1 MKITFIGAGRWAM
14 TLALVLHRKGNEIRM
29 WEFSSN
35 RLEKILATR
44 KISDLPDK
52 IKIPENIIISSDLEK
67 TLESAEV
74 IFLAVPS
81 QSLREV
87 LIKISPFRFIVD
99 QNIISKRRPIL
110 VNAIKGL
117 ENNTNKRMSE
127 IIKEIFP
134 NSRIVVLAG
143 PGIPFEIAAGKPAS
157 LVAASHDMI
166 AAVEIQKILSF
177 DNLRVYT
184 HADVVGVELGG
195 ALKNVMA
202 IAGGICDGLKLGDNA
217 KAALLTRGLAE
228 MIRLGIA
235 LNSNP
240 LTFAGLSGMGDLI
253 VTAYSPYSRNRICG
267 ESLGKGV
274 DLEKTTKSLTGV
286 AEGIATSISAK
297 GLASKMRLELPIVDE
312 IYSILYKN
320 SDMTKSIKRLMERP
334 LKMESNYEANK

>member
-1 MKITFIGAGRWAM
+1 MKVTFIGAGRWAI
-14 TLALVLHRKGNEIRM
+14 TLALVLYRKDNEIRM
-29 WEFSSN
+29 WEYSKERLKNILDKRTTPDLPSSIQIPKN
-35 RLEKILATR
+35 IA
-44 KISDLPDK
+44 ISD
-52 IKIPENIIISSDLEK
+52 DLEK
-67 TLESAEV
+67 SLESAEI
-74 IFLAVPS
+74 IFFAVPS
-81 QSLREV
+81 QILREV

-110 VNAIKGL
+110 VSAIKGL

-143 PGIPFEIAAGKPAS
+143 PGIPIEISAGKPAS

-177 DNLRVYT
+177 ENLRVYT

-202 IAGGICDGLKLGDNA
+202 IAGGICDGLELGDNA

-228 MIRLGIA
+228 ITRLGIA
-235 LNSNP
+235 FNSNP
-240 LTFAGLSGMGDLI
+240 MTFAGLSGMGDLI

-267 ESLGKGV
+267 ELLGKGD
-274 DLEKTTKSLTGV
+274 DLEKITKSLTGV
-286 AEGIATSISAK
+286 AEGIATTVSAK
-297 GLASKMRLELPIVDE
+297 GMASKIRLELPIIDE
-312 IYSILYKN
+312 IQSILFKGSN
-320 SDMTKSIKRLMERP
+320 ITKSIRRLMERP
-334 LKMESNYEANK
+334 LKME